1 MPVFRI
7 LRCLVLPSLLLL
19 AGCASAPRP
28 LDFPEPLPQI
38 DLARYAGDWYVIANI
53 PYFAERDKV
62 AARVNYRRR
71 EDGRIDDLYFF
82 RERFDG
88 PEKQWTGFGEVV
100 DPSTNARWR
109 VQFVWPFWVDYVI
122 HDVGPDYQWALAGH
136 PSRDYAWIFARE
148 PRMDDARY
156 EALRARF
163 AGWGYDAR
171 RIQRIPQFPEDE
183 GKPGYQ

>member
-1 MPVFRI
+1 MALFRS
-7 LRCLVLPSLLLL
+7 LRLLAPLAALLL
-19 AGCASAPRP
+19 AGCASAPSTP
-28 LDFPEPLPQI
+28 AFTQPLPKV
-38 DLARYAGDWYVIANI
+38 DLDRYAGDWYVIANI

-62 AARVNYRRR
+62 AARVTYRRR

-82 RERFDG
+82 RKRFDG

-100 DPSTNARWR
+100 DADTNARWR

-122 HDVGPDYQWALAGH
+122 HEVGPGYEWALVGH

-148 PRMDDARY
+148 PRMDDAQY
-156 EALRARF
+156 ADLRARF
-163 AGWGYDAR
+163 AAWGYDAQ